1 MPLTPIYGHVKQ
13 SWVGVKLRRACTGYN
28 QPTFFF
34 ECGDQLGFAI
44 QLKEFL
50 VFIIRELGR
59 NDTNVHVN

>member
-1 MPLTPIYGHVKQ
+1 MQKQGTTNPL
-13 SWVGVKLRRACTGYN
+13 S
-28 QPTFFF
+28 FF

-44 QLKEFL
+44 QLKEFP